1 MTGRIGVD
9 KGRGIY
15 VHKPDRKRIDELSRR
30 KVDRRLVR
38 EMNRK
43 GRRSAGMASKDQI

>member
-9 KGRGIY
+9 RGRGIY
-15 VHKPDRKRIDELSRR
+15 VNEIDKESIDEIKRR

-38 EMNRK
+38 GRK
-43 GRRSAGMASKDQI
+43 RVDKR